1 MIRRTSLAGA
11 AVIALLVTCPATS
24 APAPPEGGYV
34 PPRQADDG
42 WEVASVASAGLDD
55 ARLVELATAIDE
67 GEFGDISSILVAR
80 DGKLVYEKY
89 FSGNAADLRNTR
101 SVTKTITGMLLG
113 QAIERGDLPGVDVEV
128 FELLGRPEMTHPD
141 PRKRAITVE
150 DLLTMSSILE
160 CDDWNEFSRGNEER
174 MYLVEDWAQFALD
187 LPVKGYPPWQS
198 KPEDSPYGRSF
209 SYCTAGVFLLGRV
222 IESAIGMKVQDFA
235 AETLFRPLGISHF
248 DWQLSPLGQAQ
259 TGGGLGLRSRDLL
272 KLGQLYANGGE
283 WHGREVVTAEWVA
296 ESIRPRARI
305 DERNEYGY
313 LWWLTALEADGREVE
328 AFYMTGMGGNKV
340 YVFPDVGLVT
350 VITSENFGRRDAH
363 ELSDRIVQDY
373 VLGSLIPAAGN

>member
-1 MIRRTSLAGA
+1 MIRSTSLSGA
-11 AVIALLVTCPATS
+11 AVIALLITCPATS
-24 APAPPEGGYV
+24 APAQTVDGYAPPGK
-34 PPRQADDG
+34 ADDG
-42 WEVASVASAGLDD
+42 WEVADVASAGLDD
-55 ARLVELATAIDE
+55 ARLVELVAAIDE
-67 GEFGDISSILVAR
+67 GEFGDISSILIAR
-80 DGKLVYEKY
+80 DGKLVYEEY
-89 FSGNAADLRNTR
+89 FSGSAADLRNTR

-113 QAIERGDLPGVDVEV
+113 QAIERGDLPGVDVAV
-128 FELLGRPEMTHPD
+128 FGLLGQPEVAHPD

-222 IESAIGMKVQDFA
+222 IESAVGIKVQDFA
-235 AETLFRPLGISHF
+235 TETLFRPLGISHF

-272 KLGQLYANGGE
+272 KLGQLYANGGQ
-283 WHGREVVTAEWVA
+283 WHGREVVPAEWVA

-313 LWWLTALEADGREVE
+313 LWWLTTLEVDGREVGT
-328 AFYMTGMGGNKV
+328 FYMTGMGGNKV
-340 YVFPDVGLVT
+340 YVFPDLRLVT
-350 VITSENFGRRDAH
+350 VVTSENFGRRDAH
-363 ELSDRIVQDY
+363 ELSDRIVRDY
-373 VLGSLIPAAGN
+373 VLGSLIPDTGG